1 MSKRAVLID
10 EYMQVMAMV
19 QRQVMPIKARSAA
32 EQGLSR
38 PQAEALHLLSCRDWA
53 TIKLMA
59 ELLGISSSAA
69 TQLTEG
75 LVQMDLVTR
84 KSSAE
89 DRRVVEVRLTGQ
101 GNAKVLALRDAAKE
115 HVAELLN
122 GLSDQEIIELLMLLK
137 KLAHS
142 SGADKTCNSK
152 DNNK

>member
-1 MSKRAVLID
+1 MSKRSVLID

-75 LVQMDLVTR
+75 LVQLGLVDR

-89 DRRVVEVRLTGQ
+89 DRRVVEVSLTVTGQ
-101 GNAKVLALRDAAKE
+101 AKVQALRQAAKQ

-122 GLSDQEIIELLMLLK
+122 GLSESEIIELLMLLK

-142 SGADKTCNSK
+142 SGADKTCH
-152 DNNK
+152 NNKQ

>member
-1 MSKRAVLID
+1 MNKRDVLVD

-32 EQGLSR
+32 ELGLSR

-84 KSSAE
+84 QSSAE
-89 DRRVVEVRLTGQ
+89 DRRVVEVRLTKHGS
-101 GNAKVLALRDAAKE
+101 AKVTDLRNASKD
-115 HVAELLN
+115 HVAQLLT
-122 GLSDQEIIELLMLLK
+122 GMTDQEILDLVLLLK

-142 SGADKTCNSK
+142 SGADRTCTN
-152 DNNK
+152 

>member
-75 LVQMDLVTR
+75 LVQMELVTR
-84 KSSAE
+84 KASSE
-89 DRRVVEVRLTGQ
+89 DRRVVEVRLAQAGKD
-101 GNAKVLALRDAAKE
+101 KVAALREAAKG
-115 HVAELLN
+115 HVDELLA
-122 GLSDQEIIELLMLLK
+122 GLSDQEIIELLLLLK

-142 SGADKTCNSK
+142 SGADKSCT
-152 DNNK
+152 

>member
-1 MSKRAVLID
+1 MNKRDVLVD

-89 DRRVVEVRLTGQ
+89 DRRVVEVRLTKQ
-101 GNAKVLALRDAAKE
+101 GVAKVADLRKASKDD
-115 HVAELLN
+115 VAQLLT
-122 GLSDQEIIELLMLLK
+122 GMTDQEILDLVLLLK

-142 SGADKTCNSK
+142 SGADKTCTN
-152 DNNK
+152 

>member
-1 MSKRAVLID
+1 MNKRDVLVD

-89 DRRVVEVRLTGQ
+89 DRRVVEVRLTKQ
-101 GNAKVLALRDAAKE
+101 GSAKVADLRKASKDD
-115 HVAELLN
+115 VAQLLT
-122 GLSDQEIIELLMLLK
+122 GMTDQEILDLVLLLK

-142 SGADKTCNSK
+142 SGADKTCSS
-152 DNNK
+152 

>member
-1 MSKRAVLID
+1 MSKRSVLID

-84 KSSAE
+84 QSSAE
-89 DRRVVEVRLTGQ
+89 DRRVVEVRLTKDGK
-101 GNAKVLALRDAAKE
+101 AKVKALHDAAKE
-115 HVAELLN
+115 HVTELLS
-122 GLSDQEIIELLMLLK
+122 GLTDQDVGELLDLLK
-137 KLAHS
+137 KLAHT
-142 SGADKTCNSK
+142 SGADASCKVC
-152 DNNK
+152 

>member
-1 MSKRAVLID
+1 MINRDALIND
-10 EYMQVMAMV
+10 YLQVMAMV
-19 QRQVMPIKARSAA
+19 QRHVMPIKARSAA

-75 LVQMDLVTR
+75 LVQMELVTR
-84 KSSAE
+84 SESKT
-89 DRRVVEVRLTGQ
+89 DRRAVEIKLTSSGQ
-101 GNAKVLALRDAAKE
+101 RKVKALHAGAETQIRQLLA
-115 HVAELLN
+115 
-122 GLSDQEIIELLMLLK
+122 GLSDNDLATLTQLLR

-142 SGADKTCNSK
+142 SGADKTCQ
-152 DNNK
+152 

>member
-1 MSKRAVLID
+1 MNKRNVLVD

-84 KSSAE
+84 QSSAE
-89 DRRVVEVRLTGQ
+89 DRRVVEVRLTKQ
-101 GNAKVLALRDAAKE
+101 GLAKVADLRKASKDD
-115 HVAELLN
+115 VAQLLT
-122 GLSDQEIIELLMLLK
+122 GMTDQEILDLVLLLK

-142 SGADKTCNSK
+142 SGADKTCTS
-152 DNNK
+152 